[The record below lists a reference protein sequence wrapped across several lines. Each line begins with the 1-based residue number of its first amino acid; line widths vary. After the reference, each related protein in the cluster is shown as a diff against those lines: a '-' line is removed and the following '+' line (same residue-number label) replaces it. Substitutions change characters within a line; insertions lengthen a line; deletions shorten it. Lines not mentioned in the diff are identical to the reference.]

1 MDLTKEFP
9 RSVRT
14 KLAGVVMLGRAT
26 DKGKATA
33 AGPAGEYNYD
43 CPMDKAVFDFL
54 GIDAAAY
61 LEKIKSAKNDAD
73 IEAYAREF
81 TNKKSPAELD
91 AWNEAFLN
99 RAPEAGSEGEK
110 YFLELRNSIDPSR
123 TDITAWADVLDLDE
137 KREVPHRVAA

>member
-33 AGPAGEYNYD
+33 AGTAGEYNYD